1 MILKIDGEFGKI
13 PVALTIEVGPDN
25 ELSQLLNSLSM
36 QLAGTVPSTAPAE
49 AAPRKRRKPTRR
61 ISKAKDGRVE
71 VSAPEMNML
80 KHLPEDG
87 SPIALPELAEK
98 VWPGRTARDGGPLV
112 GPAARVAGGLLSKE
126 LATIEGTGGGKTVSV
141 VPDWQSK
148 AVEVKK

>member
-13 PVALTIEVGPDN
+13 PVALTVEVGPDN
-25 ELSQLLNSLSM
+25 ELSQLLASLTT
-36 QLAGTVPSTAPAE
+36 QLGGAGQGVAPAE

-71 VSAPEMNML
+71 VSAPEMTML
-80 KHLPEDG
+80 KHLPQDG
-87 SPIALPELAEK
+87 SAISLPELAEK

-141 VPDWQSK
+141 VSDWQSK
-148 AVEVKK
+148 AVEVKQ